1 MSSII
6 VKVPRATVQT
16 LLASLN
22 SMSKISPV
30 FKLLDCADVKD
41 TVNSPSSSSAVANGK
56 SVNTLA
62 GFASFKFPATVGLLI
77 SISISQSS
85 ITKGSLLSSVTYTLN
100 DAVSPLTTVHATD
113 LGSNGNNEST
123 INGIENSTVFD
134 NFLASEFRSM
144 RYIISIKKT
153 SGGANKYYAT
163 EMNILVDGADVSVSE
178 YATMDNDGNIG
189 TISVSRAGDTVSL
202 TVLPVGGQ
210 TPITLR
216 YMRMGLKA

>member
-1 MSSII
+1 MA
-6 VKVPRATVQT
+6 RT
-16 LLASLN
+16 SL
-22 SMSKISPV
+22 
-30 FKLLDCADVKD
+30 
-41 TVNSPSSSSAVANGK
+41 SAVKALFQTGDRPTELNYIDLID
-56 SVNTLA
+56 TLSA
-62 GFASFKFPATVGLLI
+62 
-77 SISISQSS
+77 Q
-85 ITKGSLLSSVTYTLN
+85 
-100 DAVSPLTTVHATD
+100 ATD
-113 LGSNGNNEST
+113 LGSAGNNEST

-163 EMNILVDGADVSVSE
+163 EMNILVDGTDVSVTE
-178 YATMDNDGNIG
+178 YATIDNDGNIG

-202 TVLPVGGQ
+202 TVIPVGGQ